1 MHSLLYYHFP
11 EQKGEEMGHSTGTS
25 KNNSNPTILL
35 IDDEDRFRQA
45 LARQLEVRDFN
56 VLDTSNGED
65 AIKLVRH
72 KNPEVVVLDQ
82 KMPGMDGIQ
91 TLKEI
96 KKLRPE
102 MQVIMHTG
110 HGCMESARI
119 TGKHDVFNYL
129 EKPCPLDDLIKVIR
143 AALEERVN
151 ALARNEIPE
160 IKKSSLLDWL
170 IGVQNARPG
179 VIILGTLL
187 FMGIIFMPVP
197 HQLEA
202 FLVSKKTGALGEAIA
217 GYSEY
222 RQMEIGQSISEYYV
236 KKAKLHNTAKSKNTG
251 ATIPE
256 FGTDQI
262 AFRAK
267 VMVGVLVIAAF
278 FWATGAVPIGI
289 TALLVGVLMYFFGI
303 LPPSQ
308 VAKAYAKDSV
318 VFIFGVLALAAAISK
333 TGLDRRIGI
342 LLLGTSTS
350 LWRFA
355 FIFGP
360 LLAMTASFLSEHALV
375 AFIAPILMLVY
386 MAVINRAGLRKDR
399 GMVVML
405 LLMLTFCANVGG
417 PGSPA
422 AGGRNAVMLGIFADY
437 GVNISF
443 GQWIKM
449 GFPFVPVMA
458 MVIAAYFI
466 LVFRNRIKV
475 SSVNIAA
482 EVRRESEKIG
492 KMTVDEYKAAIVLIL
507 IVVLWTTLSSRF
519 GMGGPV
525 ILCLV
530 LLNILGILRW
540 KDINS
545 IHWDVVA
552 LYAAASAMGYGL
564 AITGAALW
572 LASSFVSLLP
582 DFLKSG
588 TGLCISTSF
597 ITGILTNFMS
607 DGATVAA
614 VGPITIP
621 MAALSGTSPLMAGL
635 ATAFAS
641 SFAHMLVIGTPN
653 NAIVFSMAKDPETGE
668 QLLTMK
674 DFFIHGLA
682 IFILSLAVLWVWV
695 FFGYWQW
702 IAV

>member
-1 MHSLLYYHFP
+1 MVQLAALN
-11 EQKGEEMGHSTGTS
+11 
-25 KNNSNPTILL
+25 KNNSKPTILL

-45 LARQLEVRDFN
+45 LARQLELRDFR

-72 KNPEVVVLDQ
+72 QNPQVVVLDQ

-96 KKLRPE
+96 KKIRPE
-102 MQVIMHTG
+102 VQVIMHTG

-129 EKPCPLDDLIKVIR
+129 EKPCALDELINVIR
-143 AALEERVN
+143 AALDERVN
-151 ALARNEIPE
+151 ALARHEIPE
-160 IKKSSLLDWL
+160 IKKSSFIDWL

-179 VIILGTLL
+179 VMILGTLIFL
-187 FMGIIFMPVP
+187 GIILMPAP
-197 HQLEA
+197 QQLETL
-202 FLVSKKTGALGEAIA
+202 LVSKKTGNMGELMA

-222 RQMEIGQSISEYYV
+222 RQMKTGQSIAEYYV
-236 KKAKLHNTAKSKNTG
+236 KKAKLHDTVGPKDRAAAAG
-251 ATIPE
+251 E
-256 FGTDQI
+256 RETDRAI
-262 AFRAK
+262 FRAK
-267 VMVGVLVIAAF
+267 VMVGVLVLAAF

-289 TALLVGVLMYFFGI
+289 TALLVGALMYFFGV

-308 VAKAYAKDSV
+308 VAMAYAKDSV

-342 LLLGTSTS
+342 LLLGTSIS
-350 LWRFA
+350 LRRFA
-355 FIFGP
+355 LIFGP

-386 MAVINRAGLRKDR
+386 LGAINGAGLKKDK

-437 GVNISF
+437 GVSISF
-443 GQWIKM
+443 GQWIQM

-458 MVIAAYFI
+458 LVIAAYFI
-466 LVFRNRIKV
+466 LVFQNRIQIK
-475 SSVNIAA
+475 SVNIAA

-492 KMTVDEYKAAIVLIL
+492 KMTFDEYKAAFTLIL
-507 IVVLWTTLSSRF
+507 VIVLWTTLSSRF

-530 LLNILGILRW
+530 LLNVLGVLRW
-540 KDINS
+540 KDING

-564 AITGAALW
+564 AITGGALW
-572 LASSFVSLLP
+572 LANSFVSLLP
-582 DFLKSG
+582 EFLKTG
-588 TGLCISTSF
+588 IGLCISTSF

-621 MAALSGTSPLMAGL
+621 MATLSGTSPLMVGL

-641 SFAHMLVIGTPN
+641 SFAHMLIIGTPN

-674 DFFIHGLA
+674 DFFIHGFA
-682 IFILSLAVLWVWV
+682 IFVLSLAVLWIWV
-695 FFGYWQW
+695 FFGYWRW
-702 IAV
+702 LAV